1 MRAAVMAVGLGAEA
15 VAWWFVGVRRA
26 NVWAVMTPVLGAMG
40 VAAILV
46 EPPAWSPDAA
56 PAVAA
61 ATGLASGVVLY
72 VGTRA
77 FVATVR
83 PWEAFGRH
91 SLAMYQR
98 QGGLSLAA
106 AALVS
111 VLVVVPGEELFWRGL
126 FRGELAGAIDGRLLP
141 AVLAWAAY
149 VVANLPS
156 ANLAIVAGAL
166 VGGAAWTALGTW
178 SGGVLA
184 PLACHAV
191 WTALMIALP
200 AVRRP
205 EAA

>member
-141 AVLAWAAY
+141 AGRTWSRTCRARTSRSSPARWWAGRRG
-149 VVANLPS
+149 PRS
-156 ANLAIVAGAL
+156 EP
-166 VGGAAWTALGTW
+166 GAA
-178 SGGVLA
+178 
-184 PLACHAV
+184 ACS
-191 WTALMIALP
+191 
-200 AVRRP
+200 RRSP
-205 EAA
+205 VTPCGRRS